1 MIQKLEAKKAA
12 LKSEFEI
19 RYNTVIESFV
29 AKLDIVSQKQS
40 EIDNIATVQ
49 QELAK
54 FCNKN
59 SDVKILNK
67 VNEITDF
74 LTKSTADL

>member
-1 MIQKLEAKKAA
+1 MIQKLEARKAA

-49 QELAK
+49 
-54 FCNKN
+54 
-59 SDVKILNK
+59 
-67 VNEITDF
+67 
-74 LTKSTADL
+74 